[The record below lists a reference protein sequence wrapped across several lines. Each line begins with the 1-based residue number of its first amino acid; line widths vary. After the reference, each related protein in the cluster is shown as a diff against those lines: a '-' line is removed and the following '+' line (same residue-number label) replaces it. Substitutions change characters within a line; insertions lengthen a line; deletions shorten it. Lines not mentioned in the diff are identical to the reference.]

1 MSRKN
6 KKIFFSYIPLF
17 IITSLIIL
25 VLFKSEI
32 TFGGTKRS
40 YYSKYYLILF
50 ILFILSVFFFYLKK
64 QIQKYIYIILI
75 SIIVSFY
82 FFEYY
87 LRSDLKHDSNLK
99 ILEIK
104 ENLYK
109 KNTGKIWD
117 KRSQYQVYRDLL
129 KINPSIVPYFY
140 PQELLLDKLNYK
152 KIYSLSGVSN
162 SDTIFC
168 NENGYYSINKSDRYG
183 FNNPDKIW
191 KSNSV
196 EYVFVGDSFTHGY
209 CVDRPND
216 IPSVIRSLS
225 KMNVL
230 NLGYGRNG
238 PLIEY
243 ATLREYLP
251 SKVNKIIFM
260 YNGGNDIDN
269 LKSELTSQI
278 LNNYLNDENYTQ
290 NLRELQ
296 NEINYEAR
304 KNIKVRAE
312 GEKFSFLFLNE
323 TRKFFDTKFKSNK
336 NINKNP
342 SFDHEYLF
350 GQLEKILFLV
360 KKLSVEKKSELYIV
374 DLPAQRYFF
383 KDSSCKNKKAG
394 GRGEFGTE
402 SENSVKIKK
411 IAQKL
416 EIQYIDIHEEVFQKE
431 SNPCKL
437 FPFEYH
443 GHYNVDGYKKIALKI
458 YEKTK

>member
-1 MSRKN
+1 MN
-6 KKIFFSYIPLF
+6 KKIKNNFFSYIPLF
-17 IITSLIIL
+17 IISALIIIL
-25 VLFKSEI
+25 LFKSEI
-32 TFGGTKRS
+32 IFEGTKRS

-50 ILFILSVFFFYLKK
+50 TLFFLSIFFLYLNKEIK
-64 QIQKYIYIILI
+64 KYIYIILI
-75 SIIVSFY
+75 SIIIFFY

-87 LRSDLKHDSNLK
+87 LSKISGLENST

-117 KRSQYQVYRDLL
+117 KRTQYQVYRDLL
-129 KINPSIVPYFY
+129 KINSGTVPYFY
-140 PQELLLDKLNYK
+140 PQELLLSRLNNK

-162 SDTIFC
+162 SETIFC

-183 FNNPDKIW
+183 FNNPDENW
-191 KSNSV
+191 RSNKA

-209 CVDRPND
+209 CVNRPND
-216 IPSVIRSLS
+216 IPSVLRSLS
-225 KMNVL
+225 QMNVL

-243 ATLREYLP
+243 AALREYLP

-260 YNGGNDIDN
+260 YYGGNDLEN
-269 LKSELTSQI
+269 LKYELTSKI
-278 LNNYLNDENYTQ
+278 LNNYLNDENYNQ

-296 NEINYEAR
+296 NEINYEAK
-304 KNIKVRAE
+304 KNIEVRSK
-312 GEKFSFLFLNE
+312 GEKFSFLFLNK
-323 TRKFFDTKFKSNK
+323 TRKFFGEISKSNT
-336 NINKNP
+336 NIIKNP
-342 SFDHEYLF
+342 SLDDEYLF
-350 GQLEKILFLV
+350 DKLEKILFLV
-360 KKLSVEKKSELYIV
+360 KKLSAEKKSKLYIV
-374 DLPAQRYFF
+374 DLPAERYF
-383 KDSSCKNKKAG
+383 KNGSCIKG
-394 GRGEFGTE
+394 GGGPGTE
-402 SENSVKIKK
+402 SKNSVKMKN

-431 SNPCKL
+431 LNPCKL
-437 FPFEYH
+437 FPFEKF